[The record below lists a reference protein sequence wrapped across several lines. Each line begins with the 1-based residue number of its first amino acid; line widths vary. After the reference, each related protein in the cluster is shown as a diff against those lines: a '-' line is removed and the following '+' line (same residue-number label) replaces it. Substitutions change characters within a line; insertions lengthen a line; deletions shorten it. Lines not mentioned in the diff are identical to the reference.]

1 MSRTKL
7 VVYPYKMSSRS
18 ARELAGALNARRV
31 WPNRRYRPRASHIVL
46 NWGNTQI
53 PDWYQAGRR
62 WLNHPVCVQ
71 RSVDKL
77 TCLRILQAN
86 DVPVPEYTTD
96 PYDADN
102 WLLNGE
108 GVVERHV
115 LNGHSGKGIVIKYE
129 GTVDERAHFYTK
141 YVGSRREYRV
151 HVFHDDVLLVVQ
163 KRRRNGVE
171 QDDVVRNWHTGWVYC
186 AENITPLSA
195 EAIADAVASV
205 KALGLDFGAVDLITR
220 RGEHYVLEVNTATGL
235 EGRTVSLYSDA
246 IQAYIAGP

>member
-46 NWGNTQI
+46 NWGSTQL
-53 PDWYQAGRR
+53 PDWYAGVDR
-62 WLNHPVCVQ
+62 WINHPYGVQ
-71 RSVDKL
+71 AAVDKIE
-77 TCLRILQAN
+77 CLFRLSIAGVSVPDYTQNPMQAIMWQEQGN
-86 DVPVPEYTTD
+86 SI
-96 PYDADN
+96 
-102 WLLNGE
+102 
-108 GVVERHV
+108 VERHV
-115 LNGHSGKGIVIKYE
+115 LNGHSGKGIKVKHPGQDIE
-129 GTVDERAHFYTK
+129 LAHFYTK

-163 KRRRNGVE
+163 KKRRNGVE

-186 AENITPLSA
+186 AENITPLSS
-195 EAIADAVASV
+195 EAVADAVASV

-220 RGEHYVLEVNTATGL
+220 RDKHYVLEINTSPGL